1 MPAFPTGF
9 SLGFMQSIF
18 IVGPHVPGT
27 VPWGRGSTHAFW
39 SLGLPVSTADASP
52 ALMVAGRRREQM
64 EASCCTPIYLK
75 S

>member
-27 VPWGRGSTHAFW
+27 VPWGKGFYACILE
-39 SLGLPVSTADASP
+39 LGAPSEY
-52 ALMVAGRRREQM
+52 G
-64 EASCCTPIYLK
+64 
-75 S
+75 